1 MEPAFFW
8 KAFRILFVFSDVK
21 FQILCP
27 VCRRKM
33 KGLKIKTD
41 FYLTLIVRVS
51 ACYLCSHLCSL
62 YQTVCV
68 SPTIERKSPVFCFA
82 VGRKVTWLCIQWES
96 GLNFT
101 NSSLLFILLRSLFP
115 VFEIYTSRS
124 AENFQLSP
132 FQLRIHFPELCWL
145 INIFAFPASKFCY
158 HLLSN
163 CLHSCKFLAFFY
175 LLIPIA
181 SFLVCSGSS

>member
-1 MEPAFFW
+1 MSGFQHAT
-8 KAFRILFVFSDVK
+8 FV
-21 FQILCP
+21 
-27 VCRRKM
+27 
-33 KGLKIKTD
+33 
-41 FYLTLIVRVS
+41 LTCVPCTKQSVF
-51 ACYLCSHLCSL
+51 HLL
-62 YQTVCV
+62 YR
-68 SPTIERKSPVFCFA
+68 ERKSLVFCFA
-82 VGRKVTWLCIQWES
+82 VGGKVTWLCIQWES

-115 VFEIYTSRS
+115 VFEIYTGRS